1 MREVKFRGRLITVA
15 TLDGHWEVVEH
26 PDAVALLVAR
36 GRELLGVR
44 QARPA
49 VGAATWEIP
58 AGLIEP
64 GESPAEA
71 AAREAAEEVHLAGE
85 LVPVTRLYASPGF
98 TDELCHLFE
107 LTRTRQARADAD
119 PGEHL
124 VPEWRDALEVW
135 TAVANGSETTSGVTL
150 LAVRHLLAR
159 CGTFV

>member
-1 MREVKFRGRLITVA
+1 MRDVKFRGKLITVA
-15 TLDGHWEVVEH
+15 TLDDHWEVVEH

-49 VGAATWEIP
+49 VGGTTWEIP

-64 GESPAEA
+64 GETPEAA

-85 LVPVTRLYASPGF
+85 LRPISRLYASPGF

-107 LTRTRQARADAD
+107 LSHPRQAYAAPD
-119 PGEHL
+119 PGEEL
-124 VPEWRDALEVW
+124 VPEWRDALDVW
-135 TAVANGSETTSGVTL
+135 NAVAAGSETTSGVTL

-159 CGTFV
+159 TGTQV